1 MYLNLRTRDTGEH
14 MSQEGVDRAMV
25 EADHLREGIRLI
37 REELRDMREELRA
50 DLATRPTHSDL
61 GAAKLLMEKNIE
73 LLEQRIEQEKT
84 RSRVEITELVAKVNA
99 IEQAATKTREEK
111 DRLQRQLLY
120 TVIGSVAG
128 LAATNFWQGLM

>member
-1 MYLNLRTRDTGEH
+1 MYLNLRTRDTGEN

-37 REELRDMREELRA
+37 REELRDMREELRK

-73 LLEQRIEQEKT
+73 LLEQRIAQEKT
-84 RSRVEITELVAKVNA
+84 RNTQEISDLVTRVGDIETDAK
-99 IEQAATKTREEK
+99 KTRDEK

-120 TVIGSVAG
+120 TVLGSVAG

>member
-1 MYLNLRTRDTGEH
+1 MI
-14 MSQEGVDRAMV
+14 SEGADRAMV

-37 REELRDMREELRA
+37 REELRDMREELRK

-73 LLEQRIEQEKT
+73 LLEQRIEQEKA
-84 RSRVEITELVAKVNA
+84 RSNLEITDLTTKVIDIENDAK
-99 IEQAATKTREEK
+99 KTRDEK
-111 DRLQRQLLY
+111 DRLQRQLIY
-120 TVIGSVAG
+120 TVVGSVAG